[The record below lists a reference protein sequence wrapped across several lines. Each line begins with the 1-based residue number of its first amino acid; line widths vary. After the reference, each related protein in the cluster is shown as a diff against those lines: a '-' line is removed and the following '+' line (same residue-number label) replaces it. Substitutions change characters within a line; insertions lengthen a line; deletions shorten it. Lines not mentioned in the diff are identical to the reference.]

1 VERVDRAG
9 GERDG
14 RDRGP
19 PAVRV
24 VVIGA
29 GLVGSTVAADL
40 DDEHEVVVVDRDP
53 ERTEELTYS
62 LDVLAIEGDGTSTAV
77 LEEAGIADAD
87 MVIAST
93 DDDETNIVAC
103 ATAEILSDAFTVA
116 RVKNVEYLRTWQ
128 RSTGA
133 FGVDF
138 MVCTDLLTAEAIV
151 RVAGVPAAR
160 DVDRFAGGK
169 VQMAELE
176 IPEGSPIAEQTV
188 AEADRFDSLTFA
200 AVFRGEETLLPEG
213 TTVIEAG
220 DRVLVIGSPDSVGA
234 FAGEVAAESAVAG
247 AAGPASEVVVVGGS
261 EIGFHVARLLG
272 QRGFSPRLVER
283 DADRAREIAEELPET
298 MVMESDATAVE
309 FLEREHVGEAD
320 MVVAALDADEKNL
333 LVCLLATRLGVERT
347 VAVIE
352 TAAYADLFEAVGV
365 DVAVSPREVVAEEIT
380 RFAREDRTENVAL
393 VGRGE
398 AEVLEIQ
405 VGSESVL
412 ADRPIR
418 ESVPALP
425 DGVVVGAIIR
435 DGEFVVPR
443 GDTRVEIG
451 DNVVLFVAAAVV
463 DEVSTAI

>member
-1 VERVDRAG
+1 M
-9 GERDG
+9 
-14 RDRGP
+14 
-19 PAVRV
+19 RV

-40 DDEHEVVVVDRDP
+40 NENHDVVVVDRDP
-53 ERTEELTYS
+53 DRVDELTYS
-62 LDVLAIEGDGTSTAV
+62 LDVLAVEGDGTSLGV
-77 LEEAGIADAD
+77 LEEAGVADAD

-93 DDDETNIVAC
+93 NDDETNIVAC
-103 ATAEILSDAFTVA
+103 ATAETIGDAFTVA

-128 RSTGA
+128 RSAGTGPGA
-133 FGVDF
+133 FGIDF

-160 DVDRFAGGK
+160 DVDQFAEGK
-169 VQMAELE
+169 VEMAELE
-176 IPEGSPIAEQTV
+176 VPEGSPIADRTV
-188 AEADRFDSLTFA
+188 AEADRFASLTFA
-200 AVFRGEETLLPEG
+200 AVFRDGETLLPDG

-220 DRVLVIGSPDSVGA
+220 DRVLVIGTPASVSE
-234 FAGEVAAESAVAG
+234 FAGDVAAEGAVEG
-247 AAGPASEVVVVGGS
+247 ATGPASEVVVVGGS

-272 QRGFSPRLVER
+272 DRGFSPRLVER
-283 DADRAREIAEELPET
+283 DPERAREIAEDLPET

-309 FLEREHVGEAD
+309 FLEREHVGDAD

-365 DVAVSPREVVAEEIT
+365 DVAISPREVVAEEIT
-380 RFAREDRTENVAL
+380 RFAREDRAENVAL

-398 AEVLEIQ
+398 AEVLEIEIDPD
-405 VGSESVL
+405 SAL
-412 ADRPIR
+412 AGRPIR
-418 ESVPALP
+418 ESVPALS

-435 DGEFVVPR
+435 NDEFVVPR
-443 GDTRVEIG
+443 GDTVVEAG
-451 DNVVLFVAAAVV
+451 DQVVLFVDAAVI
-463 DEVSTAI
+463 DDVSAQL